1 MLEKLQK
8 FIEDCYNHA
17 EKNAKTFR
25 DIENYRAQAFGALM
39 FCIDSDLVDYNE
51 VSKYWDDMWDNFF
64 KLNENLQGR

>member
-25 DIENYRAQAFGALM
+25 DIENYRAGIRRINVL
-39 FCIDSDLVDYNE
+39 Y
-51 VSKYWDDMWDNFF
+51 
-64 KLNENLQGR
+64 

>member
-39 FCIDSDLVDYNE
+39 FCIDNNLVEYDE
-51 VSKYWDDMWDNFF
+51 VDKYWDIMWEKFSQ
-64 KLNENLQGR
+64 LNNR

>member
-25 DIENYRAQAFGALM
+25 DIENYRAQAYGALT
-39 FCIDSDLVDYNE
+39 FCIDNNLVKYEE
-51 VSKYWDDMWDNFF
+51 VEGYWDTMWEKFF
-64 KLNENLQGR
+64 QLNSR